1 MRILIVEDEAPIR
14 EGISEFLQSQDYEVA
29 EASDGMEG
37 LEVFRK
43 FQPDLVILDIM
54 MPRMGGLA
62 MLKEIRKTS
71 RLPVLVLT
79 AMSDEKTQVVSFD
92 ALADD
97 FISKPFSLLI
107 LKKRVEAL
115 LRRSGKSE
123 SVWTCGEAKVDFDGF
138 QAWYQGEEADLKPK
152 EIRLLKYLVEHK
164 GQVLSRQQ
172 MLDQLWDVEE
182 APFDRVI
189 DVYIKNLR
197 KKLHLEC
204 ITTVKG
210 VGYKVQ

>member
-1 MRILIVEDEAPIR
+1 MKILVVEDEESIR
-14 EGISEFLQSQDYEVA
+14 EGIGEFLRSQGYEVK
-29 EASDGMEG
+29 EAADGLEG
-37 LEVFRK
+37 LDVFRE
-43 FQPDLVILDIM
+43 FQPDLMILDIM
-54 MPRMGGLA
+54 MPKMNGLA

-71 RLPVLVLT
+71 RLPVLMLT
-79 AMSDEKTQVVSFD
+79 AMSDEKTQVASFD

-97 FISKPFSLLI
+97 YISKPFSLLI

-115 LRRSGKSE
+115 LRRSGRSE

-138 QAWYQGEEADLKPK
+138 QAWYQEEEADLKPK
-152 EIRLLKYLVEHK
+152 EIRLLKYLVDHT
-164 GQVLSRQQ
+164 GQVLTRQQ
-172 MLDQLWDVEE
+172 MLDQLWDMEE

-210 VGYKVQ
+210 VGYKIQ

>member
-1 MRILIVEDEAPIR
+1 MKILVVEDEVLIR
-14 EGISEFLQSQDYEVA
+14 EGISEFLKSQEYEVE
-29 EASDGMEG
+29 EAGDGVEG

-54 MPRMGGLA
+54 MPRMNGLA
-62 MLKEIRKTS
+62 MLTEIRKTS
-71 RLPVLVLT
+71 RLPVLILT
-79 AMSDEKTQVVSFD
+79 AMSDEKTQVESFD

-97 FISKPFSLLI
+97 YISKPFSLLI

-115 LRRSGKSE
+115 LRRSGMPE
-123 SVWTCGEAKVDFDGF
+123 SVWTYGEARVDFDGF
-138 QAWYQGEEADLKPK
+138 QAWYQEEKADLKPK

-164 GQVLSRQQ
+164 GQVLTRQQ
-172 MLDQLWDVEE
+172 MLDQLWEMEE

-189 DVYIKNLR
+189 DVYIKNIR

-204 ITTVKG
+204 IKTVKG
-210 VGYKVQ
+210 VGYKVE

>member
-1 MRILIVEDEAPIR
+1 MKILVVEDEVLIR
-14 EGISEFLQSQDYEVA
+14 EGISEFLKSQEYEVE
-29 EASDGMEG
+29 EAGDGVEG

-54 MPRMGGLA
+54 MPRMNGLA
-62 MLKEIRKTS
+62 MLAELRKTS
-71 RLPVLVLT
+71 RLPVLMLT
-79 AMSDEKTQVVSFD
+79 AMSDEKTQVESFD

-97 FISKPFSLLI
+97 YISKPFSLLI

-115 LRRSGKSE
+115 LRRSGMPE
-123 SVWTCGEAKVDFDGF
+123 SVWTYGEARVDFDGF

-164 GQVLSRQQ
+164 GQVLTRQQ
-172 MLDQLWDVEE
+172 MLDQLWEMEE

-204 ITTVKG
+204 IKTVKG
-210 VGYKVQ
+210 VGYKVE